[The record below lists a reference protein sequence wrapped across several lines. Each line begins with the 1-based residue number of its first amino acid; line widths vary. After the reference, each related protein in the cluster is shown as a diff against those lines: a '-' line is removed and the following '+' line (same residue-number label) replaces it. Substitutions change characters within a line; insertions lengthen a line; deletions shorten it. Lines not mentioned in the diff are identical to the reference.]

1 MTGIV
6 VSFFGREMNRFPAL
20 RNTYESFQRSTEM
33 TKEQASGL
41 LSENLTAIY
50 GFAFARLYD
59 KDKVEDL
66 ASEIVC
72 EILASVKNL
81 EKEEAFWG
89 FAWRIA
95 ENTFRKFIKREEL
108 RGRVEIYGSEDFVGN
123 YMPARETTY
132 LEEEEQDEQTYL
144 LRRELSLLSKTHRE
158 VCVAYYVDNKS
169 CGQIAEEQNI
179 SLEMVKYHLFK
190 TRKLGEKSYNPGVFR
205 LSFWGDWN
213 YYDALFRRKLPGSIV
228 LATYYTPM
236 SMEELSME
244 LGVSVPYLE
253 EELDT
258 LEAAEV
264 LVKEGS
270 KYRTNLVIL
279 TEVYEE
285 EFIRNTK
292 SVYTDVAARA
302 YEKAVELLPQ
312 VKALEFEGNDY
323 DDNRLLFGL
332 LNMAMINAYYMAEEK
347 SPCGKEPKLAM
358 GGNGWIFGSDNDYKF
373 SHFSG
378 ITVDTWNRERTAWF
392 SAENYNVIRD
402 CQLYDHSWFYEKTE
416 AMCAAILKKEADREN
431 HMLPWLI
438 EQGFISCTDGVLSA
452 NFPVFTAEVY
462 RKVQELIAPLTG
474 LVCDCMLQISE
485 QAEKMLKDHAPA
497 AVKSQCGDVAKI
509 HHRLDV
515 AAFLLEKL
523 IEDKKLTV
531 PTEQVP
537 LAVWG
542 VRV

>member
-1 MTGIV
+1 MTQE
-6 VSFFGREMNRFPAL
+6 R
-20 RNTYESFQRSTEM
+20 
-33 TKEQASGL
+33 ASEL
-41 LSENLTAIY
+41 ITENLTAIY
-50 GFAFARLYD
+50 GYAYGRLYE

-108 RGRVEIYGSEDFVGN
+108 RGRTETHSEEEYMGN
-123 YMPARETTY
+123 YIPAPEAEY
-132 LEEEEQDEQTYL
+132 LEAEEQDEQIYL

-169 CGQIAEEQNI
+169 CSEIATEQDI

-190 TRKLGEKSYNPGVFR
+190 TRKLLKEGIGMMRKLGEKSYNPGIFK
-205 LSFWGDWN
+205 LDFWGDLN
-213 YYDALFRRKLPGSIV
+213 HYSALFRRKLPGAIM
-228 LATYYTPM
+228 LAAYYTPM

-244 LGVSVPYLE
+244 LGVSAPYLE
-253 EELDT
+253 EEIET

-264 LVKEGS
+264 LTKVGN
-270 KYRTNLVIL
+270 KYQTNLVIV
-279 TEVYEE
+279 TDAYEK
-285 EFIRNTK
+285 EFVKNTA
-292 SVYTDVAARA
+292 SVYAGVAAQV
-302 YEKAVELLPQ
+302 YEKAVALLPEFR
-312 VKALEFEGNDY
+312 ALDFAGNQF
-323 DDNRLLFGL
+323 DDNRLLFAM
-332 LNMAMINAYYMAEEK
+332 LNIAMVNAFNQAGEK
-347 SPCGKEPKLAM
+347 SPLGKMPKLAL
-358 GGNGWIFGSDNDYKF
+358 GGNGWIFGCDNDYVNY
-373 SHFSG
+373 HFMG
-378 ITVDTWNRERTAWF
+378 VTMETWNQAGTAWF
-392 SAENYNVIRD
+392 SAENYNAISG
-402 CQLYDHSWFYEKTE
+402 CQCYDHADFFEKAE
-416 AMCAAILKKEADREN
+416 AMCAAVLNEKADRDRIV
-431 HMLPWLI
+431 LPELI
-438 EQGFISCTDGVLSA
+438 EKGFITCADGVLFA
-452 NFPVFTAEVY
+452 NFPVFTAEIY
-462 RKVQELIAPLTG
+462 KDVQELVAPMTE
-474 LVCDCMLQISE
+474 LVCDCMLRISE
-485 QAEKMLKDHAPA
+485 QAEKMLTEHAPA

>member
-1 MTGIV
+1 MTQ
-6 VSFFGREMNRFPAL
+6 EL
-20 RNTYESFQRSTEM
+20 
-33 TKEQASGL
+33 ASEL
-41 LSENLTAIY
+41 ISENLTAIY
-50 GFAFARLYD
+50 GYAYGRLYE

-72 EILASVKNL
+72 EILASVQNL

-108 RGRVEIYGSEDFVGN
+108 RGRTETHSEEEYMGN
-123 YMPARETTY
+123 YIPAPEEEY
-132 LEEEEQDEQTYL
+132 LEAEEQDTQIYL

-169 CGQIAEEQNI
+169 CSEIAKEQDI

-190 TRKLGEKSYNPGVFR
+190 TRKLLKEGIGMMRKLGEKSYNPGIFK
-205 LSFWGDWN
+205 LDFWGDLN
-213 YYDALFRRKLPGSIV
+213 HYSALFRRKLPGAIM
-228 LATYYTPM
+228 LAAYYTPM

-244 LGVSVPYLE
+244 LGVSAPYLE
-253 EELDT
+253 EEIET

-264 LVKEGS
+264 LTKVGN
-270 KYRTNLVIL
+270 KYQTNLVIV
-279 TEVYEE
+279 TDAYEK
-285 EFIRNTK
+285 EFVKNTA
-292 SVYTDVAARA
+292 SVYAGVAAQV
-302 YEKAVELLPQ
+302 YEKAVALLPEFR
-312 VKALEFEGNDY
+312 ALDFAGNQF
-323 DDNRLLFGL
+323 DDNRLLFAM
-332 LNMAMINAYYMAEEK
+332 LNIAMVNAFNQAGEK
-347 SPCGKEPKLAM
+347 SPLGKMPKLAL
-358 GGNGWIFGSDNDYKF
+358 GGNGWIFGCDNDYVNY
-373 SHFSG
+373 HFMG
-378 ITVDTWNRERTAWF
+378 VTMETWNQAGTAWF
-392 SAENYNVIRD
+392 SAENYNAISG
-402 CQLYDHSWFYEKTE
+402 CQCYDHADFFEKAE
-416 AMCAAILKKEADREN
+416 VMCGAVLNSEADRDSAV
-431 HMLPWLI
+431 LPELI
-438 EQGFISCTDGVLSA
+438 EKGFITCADGVLFA
-452 NFPVFTAEVY
+452 NFPVFTAEIY
-462 RKVQELIAPLTG
+462 KDVQELVAPMTE
-474 LVCDCMLQISE
+474 LVCDCMLRISE
-485 QAEKMLKDHAPA
+485 QAEKMLTEHAPA